1 MKLPSNTL
9 IAHEKL
15 KRYFL
20 VLRKRND
27 KSQWM
32 SQAGYNLE
40 NWNTLEKDL
49 RLQLLPLDATPT
61 ESTKYGQMYEII
73 GNLTG
78 PNRKTLRVC
87 TIWMTETATGITKL
101 ITMYPDKGVKK

>member
-40 NWNTLEKDL
+40 NWHTLEKDL
-49 RLQLLPLDATPT
+49 RSQLLSLDATPT
-61 ESTKYGQMYEII
+61 ENTKYGQMYEIR

-78 PNRKTLRVC
+78 PNGKTLRVY
-87 TIWMTETATGITKL
+87 TIWMTESATGVTKL
-101 ITMYPDKGVKK
+101 ITLYPDKGVKK